1 MPIHFSK
8 HLAVSLAI
16 FLLAAGDSSFVC
28 LAGTSLCR
36 DFFVRQWKSTAFS
49 TEAISNRSAGLLGGG
64 AYVLSNVVGSTVTM
78 MMKGTGYAKRYL
90 DEACKGGTALSCAT
104 NSLNHIHSV
113 QDCKSL
119 MSEIPLYKLTRG
131 PTRML

>member
-1 MPIHFSK
+1 MEIYSIFHRSNIESFSRTIGG
-8 HLAVSLAI
+8 VGI
-16 FLLAAGDSSFVC
+16 CFVK
-28 LAGTSLCR
+28 L
-36 DFFVRQWKSTAFS
+36 V
-49 TEAISNRSAGLLGGG
+49 G
-64 AYVLSNVVGSTVTM
+64 ATVTM